1 MDFAM
6 VTKSKD
12 LEATRTQV
20 ALLQQNQQTLQAAQF
35 AHRSALNAVAA
46 KTPFGRDMLRH
57 LNAGKTIEQ
66 AFGLAATHYAKIHA
80 REGLGRVCNSIS
92 KFARD
97 FGLSFPKDKMQNL
110 ARNVKTI
117 VEREREAGR
126 QLN

>member
-6 VTKSKD
+6 VTKRND
-12 LEATRTQV
+12 LDATRVQT
-20 ALLQQNQQTLQAAQF
+20 AMLQQNQQTLQAAQI
-35 AHRSALNAVAA
+35 AHRAALNAVAS
-46 KTPFGRDMLRH
+46 KTPFGRDMLRY
-57 LNAGKTIEQ
+57 LATGKTIEQ
-66 AFGLAATHYAKIHA
+66 AFGLAATHYARIHA

>member
-6 VTKSKD
+6 VTKPKD
-12 LEATRTQV
+12 LEAARAQI

-46 KTPFGRDMLRH
+46 KTPFGRDMIRH
-57 LNAGKTIEQ
+57 LNAGRSIEQ

-80 REGLGRVCNSIS
+80 HEGLGRVCSSIA
-92 KFARD
+92 KFAKD
-97 FGLSFPKDKMQNL
+97 LGLFIPRNKMENL